1 MDNAMPLQ
9 EWADFIGREYLES
22 FIKEGGAS
30 IKFAVTPEELNSDLA
45 LAVAEQAQ
53 RQGCEFVEVDAAVA
67 RVHMPQDIFFTI
79 AQQLDWRLLTQ
90 RVIVELAKGLNYR
103 TEGVS
108 PDGDGNI
115 YDAIGW
121 ANGLDAAGVLQELR
135 PAIRENISRNRSM
148 ARDFRTAMSHL
159 CLTEANSGDGEY
171 VGQPLIDWL
180 TGVNTRISNVR
191 HFSVHTPINR
201 TTARHFLEST
211 LFWIRQA
218 GYAGVVILLDNTR
231 VALPRRPQDGSRFY
245 TKAMVIDHYELLREL
260 IDSADRLSGVL
271 VVVLAHPD
279 FLEEDTRSR
288 GFGAYPALMT
298 RVMNDVHD
306 KNLVNP
312 MASLVRLSNA
322 EGEL

>member
-9 EWADFIGREYLES
+9 EWVDFIGKEYLGD
-22 FIKEGGAS
+22 FIRKGGS
-30 IKFAVTPEELNSDLA
+30 SVKFAVTPEELNNDLA

-53 RQGCEFVEVDAAVA
+53 RHGCEFVEIDASAA

-90 RVIVELAKGLNYR
+90 RVIVELASGLDYR
-103 TEGVS
+103 TENVG
-108 PDGDGNI
+108 PDSDGNI
-115 YDAIGW
+115 YDAIGQ
-121 ANGLDAAGVLQELR
+121 ANGLDARDVLQELR
-135 PAIRENISRNRSM
+135 PAIRENISRNRGM

-159 CLTEANSGDGEY
+159 CLIEANSTNGEY
-171 VGQPLIDWL
+171 GGQPLIDWL
-180 TGVNTRISNVR
+180 TGANTRISNVR

-211 LFWIRQA
+211 LFWVRQA
-218 GYAGVVILLDNTR
+218 GYGGVVTLLDNSR
-231 VALPRRPQDGSRFY
+231 VALPRRPNDGSRYY

-260 IDSADRLSGVL
+260 IDSADRLSSTL

-279 FLEEDTRSR
+279 FLDADTRSR

-312 MASLVRLSNA
+312 MASLVRLSDA
-322 EGEL
+322 EEEL

>member
-9 EWADFIGREYLES
+9 DWADFIGEEYLES
-22 FIKEGGAS
+22 FIKAGGAS
-30 IKFAVTPEELNSDLA
+30 IKFAVTPERLNNDLA
-45 LAVAEQAQ
+45 LAVAEQAKQ
-53 RQGCEFVEVDAAVA
+53 RGCEFVEIDAAVA
-67 RVHMPQDIFFTI
+67 RVHMPQDIFFAI
-79 AQQLDWRLLTQ
+79 ALQLDWRLLTR
-90 RVIVELAKGLNYR
+90 RVIVELARGLRYR
-103 TEGVS
+103 TEDVCPSNG
-108 PDGDGNI
+108 GNI
-115 YDAIGW
+115 YESLGR
-121 ANGLDAAGVLQELR
+121 ANGIDTMGVLQELR
-135 PAIRENISRNRSM
+135 PAIQEKIFRNRSM

-159 CLTEANSGDGEY
+159 CLIEANSGSGEY
-171 VGQPLIDWL
+171 GGQPLIDWL

-201 TTARHFLEST
+201 TTARHFLESA

-218 GYAGVVILLDNTR
+218 GYGGVIILLDNTR
-231 VALPRRPQDGSRFY
+231 VTLPRRPEDGSRFY

-271 VVVLAHPD
+271 VAVLANPD
-279 FLEEDTRSR
+279 FLNDDTRSR

-312 MASLVRLSNA
+312 MASLVRLSDT
-322 EGEL
+322 EEER